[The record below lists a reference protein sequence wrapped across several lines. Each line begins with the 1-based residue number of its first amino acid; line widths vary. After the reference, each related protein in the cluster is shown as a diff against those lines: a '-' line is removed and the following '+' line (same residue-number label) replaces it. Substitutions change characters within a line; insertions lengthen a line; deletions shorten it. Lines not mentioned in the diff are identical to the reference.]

1 MSAEVTPS
9 IQPGILLATLASP
22 QSVCSLA
29 SVSARERNISSPS
42 YQSAS
47 IAVLTRASV
56 ASSTP
61 SSTTFA
67 ISSSIAA
74 STASASVVGLYSANT
89 VNSVGPSYS
98 QRSEEHTSELQSL
111 IRHSYAVFCLHKKT
125 ITPT

>member
-29 SVSARERNISSPS
+29 SVSARARNISSPS

-47 IAVLTRASV
+47 IAVLTRARV
-56 ASSTP
+56 ASSPP

-67 ISSSIAA
+67 NSSSIAA

-89 VNSVGPSYS
+89 VTSGGPSYY
-98 QRSEEHTSELQSL
+98 QPTV
-111 IRHSYAVFCLHKKT
+111 RHRGG
-125 ITPT
+125 

>member
-56 ASSTP
+56 A
-61 SSTTFA
+61 
-67 ISSSIAA
+67 
-74 STASASVVGLYSANT
+74 
-89 VNSVGPSYS
+89 
-98 QRSEEHTSELQSL
+98 RSEEDTSELQSL
-111 IRHSYAVFCLHKKT
+111 IRNSYAVVCLNKKKALT
-125 ITPT
+125 EREKKRRQVVVSHSKQ

>member
-22 QSVCSLA
+22 HSVCSLA

-61 SSTTFA
+61 SSATFA
-67 ISSSIAA
+67 ISSSLAA
-74 STASASVVGLYSANT
+74 STASASVVGLYRANT
-89 VNSVGPSYS
+89 VKS
-98 QRSEEHTSELQSL
+98 RTEERRDGNECVVRVNLGGRRMNQ
-111 IRHSYAVFCLHKKT
+111 KKT
-125 ITPT
+125 TN